1 MTYPVS
7 RTLIASLSGLV
18 LLLAAGETFAAGPGA
33 GHGGAMTAHPA
44 FRSGMGRNFGHH
56 RGRHGGAFWPGYVY
70 GDGDYG
76 SAPVEP
82 GAEVP
87 SSASGDVH
95 YTYTY
100 DVPWDQVHRFPPNV
114 VPSNRPYVQECTTQ
128 TVTVSRSG
136 GAQTS
141 DVNITRCY

>member
-18 LLLAAGETFAAGPGA
+18 LLLATGETFAAGPAGA
-33 GHGGAMTAHPA
+33 AHGGAMTAHPA
-44 FRSGMGRNFGHH
+44 FRPGVGRSFGHH
-56 RGRHGGAFWPGYVY
+56 RGRNGAFWPGYVY
-70 GDGDYG
+70 GDGYYG

-82 GAEVP
+82 GADVAP
-87 SSASGDVH
+87 PASGDVH

-114 VPSNRPYVQECTTQ
+114 VPSDRPYVQECTTQ
-128 TVTVSRSG
+128 TVTVPRRG

-141 DVNITRCY
+141 DVNIMRCY